1 MRNSIGDRTLASGEH
16 TLYRHVSVRSC
27 PTFHWKRAKSSPMD
41 ELVSPRR
48 REFIRM
54 AKKQSIS
61 MILP

>member
-1 MRNSIGDRTLASGEH
+1 M
-16 TLYRHVSVRSC
+16 YRHVSVRSC